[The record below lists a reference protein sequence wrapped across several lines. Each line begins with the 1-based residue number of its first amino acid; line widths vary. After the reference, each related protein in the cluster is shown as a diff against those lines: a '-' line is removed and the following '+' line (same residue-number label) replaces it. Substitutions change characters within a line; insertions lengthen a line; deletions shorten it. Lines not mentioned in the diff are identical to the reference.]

1 MSDWD
6 QLVDDGPADELEL
19 GDLDLLHDLTHPLR
33 GAIFR
38 RLKSPHSAAELA
50 AAMDVPV
57 TRLYHHLN
65 RLEQVGLIRVVATRR
80 VGAATERRYQV
91 AARSMR
97 LSDERFESYD
107 PAEFSQAMGG
117 LYDFAKLRL
126 QREIETG
133 AFRGRLS
140 DSDSLLSLQELRI
153 SPDQTARLLARL
165 RDVIDEFTAL
175 DRDHLG
181 PPEPGA
187 EPGADGGDRF
197 VVFIAAHPAHG

>member
-1 MSDWD
+1 MSDWETID
-6 QLVDDGPADELEL
+6 ADPPADELEL
-19 GDLDLLHDLTHPLR
+19 PDLDLLGDLTHPLR

-38 RLKSPHSAAELA
+38 RLKAPHSAAELA
-50 AAMDVPV
+50 AVMDMPV

-91 AARSMR
+91 TARSLR

-107 PAEFSQAMGG
+107 ARELAQAMGG

-133 AFRGRLS
+133 AFHARP
-140 DSDSLLSLQELRI
+140 DDHNSLLSLQELSIR
-153 SPDQTARLLARL
+153 PDQTEQLVSRL
-165 RDVIDEFTAL
+165 REVIDEFAEL
-175 DRDHLG
+175 DD
-181 PPEPGA
+181 PGDDS
-187 EPGADGGDRF
+187 GYRF
-197 VVFIAAHPAHG
+197 VMFIAAHPAHG